1 MEFESKS
8 QVVRAVKV
16 SVIIAL
22 LITAFWAGLITASPS
37 FTPPNLYL
45 DSLPSTA
52 SYVISTDGTYYW
64 ATRYDGK
71 VAWSGTNASY
81 VINNALSKGK
91 VFLNSGKYGL
101 TAPILIQT
109 NGTTLEGEGGF
120 ADTFFTSDASYK
132 GYATKASVLLYDASD
147 NGIDLIK
154 IGFKE
159 RVYGASNLTFGVTI
173 KDLMISG
180 YLDPPTSDSVHK
192 LGSGIACQNVQ
203 NLMLENLA
211 IFRKT
216 YGIKILTSGSWFSDN
231 VNDVVIL
238 SRISL
243 AYNTFGIYNEGWLAN
258 LRINSLFGY
267 LNEQGLLKLNQLTYD
282 AHISHVWSNGDSA
295 GSSNIR
301 NASIY
306 LGVKA
311 NVYLNYISIQNTNGT
326 ISGVTGLFIE
336 FGDVRGKVFVN
347 DITIQGVNGDAIR
360 IDGND
365 GCEVYLNHIYVGQA
379 GSEAVAGGPGSIAG
393 SIVTNYNG
401 KIKVYVNGGFVN
413 CSQSIF
419 NYFVNVTKVSNLS
432 NYLTGFGADV
442 SSASYV
448 VFADGANYFMKNGT
462 TGQIDAYGT
471 NASQI
476 INWAIG
482 NLTSGGR
489 VFVKAGS
496 YNVSTNV
503 VVGSNVEVVGE
514 GKGSTLF
521 LGVNQ
526 SNQQLFYGLNIE
538 NVTLRSLHL
547 SGKNTNNTN
556 EFGVYFINSSNIK
569 IQECSFENFW
579 GTSSYSVYYVG
590 CNFSCVDGCYFE
602 GGQNSAVTLT
612 DCRWSEI
619 IRCKSYNC
627 PVSVLGSAAFVIFG
641 TSSLGSYQCSIVD
654 CVADLSQE
662 HGFQIYQ
669 YSYNCSVVG
678 GTVSNC
684 VDTGVCLGNPAV
696 VNTCVGIKCV
706 GVTVSACGSGI
717 ILYNKEAV
725 VSGCVVN
732 NCTGNGIYLH
742 DVNVNGSV
750 VSGCFVMRTNNG
762 IAVEGCWNVI
772 LGNSIFDVANNAGIY
787 ILGDNNTITGNVV
800 RNCNDGIIL
809 DTGADFNVVLG
820 CCVFNSSPTI
830 GDYGVGNVKEHNI
843 S

>member
-16 SVIIAL
+16 SVIIGL
-22 LITAFWAGLITASPS
+22 LVVAFWAGFTVASPNGS
-37 FTPPNLYL
+37 SRNIYL
-45 DSLPSTA
+45 DDLPSAYSYIIHADGSGNFWAIRNDGKVPAGMSGTNDDLVIQYAINNASSTSGSVFVKAA
-52 SYVISTDGTYYW
+52 SYSASVTLKTNVRLIIEKGATGITVTVDSGATCWLEDYNGAVKYFYSAGSLVWKENLGTGEFWWGAQNRTDVLAYPEQAVSYTVFTDGT
-64 ATRYDGK
+64 
-71 VAWSGTNASY
+71 
-81 VINNALSKGK
+81 
-91 VFLNSGKYGL
+91 
-101 TAPILIQT
+101 
-109 NGTTLEGEGGF
+109 
-120 ADTFFTSDASYK
+120 
-132 GYATKASVLLYDASD
+132 
-147 NGIDLIK
+147 
-154 IGFKE
+154 
-159 RVYGASNLTFGVTI
+159 
-173 KDLMISG
+173 
-180 YLDPPTSDSVHK
+180 
-192 LGSGIACQNVQ
+192 
-203 NLMLENLA
+203 
-211 IFRKT
+211 
-216 YGIKILTSGSWFSDN
+216 
-231 VNDVVIL
+231 
-238 SRISL
+238 
-243 AYNTFGIYNEGWLAN
+243 
-258 LRINSLFGY
+258 
-267 LNEQGLLKLNQLTYD
+267 
-282 AHISHVWSNGDSA
+282 
-295 GSSNIR
+295 
-301 NASIY
+301 
-306 LGVKA
+306 
-311 NVYLNYISIQNTNGT
+311 
-326 ISGVTGLFIE
+326 
-336 FGDVRGKVFVN
+336 
-347 DITIQGVNGDAIR
+347 
-360 IDGND
+360 
-365 GCEVYLNHIYVGQA
+365 
-379 GSEAVAGGPGSIAG
+379 
-393 SIVTNYNG
+393 
-401 KIKVYVNGGFVN
+401 
-413 CSQSIF
+413 
-419 NYFVNVTKVSNLS
+419 
-432 NYLTGFGADV
+432 
-442 SSASYV
+442 
-448 VFADGANYFMKNGT
+448 NYFMKNGT
-462 TGQIDAYGT
+462 TGNIDFSST
-471 NASQI
+471 NASKI

-496 YNVSTNV
+496 YNVSMNV

-684 VDTGVCLGNPAV
+684 VDTGVCLGNPAA

-820 CCVFNSSPTI
+820 CCVFNSSPAI